1 MKKLL
6 LLSATAL
13 VAFSCGQKNKA
24 HISGTFSGISKDT
37 IYLEM
42 LTTKGRTVVDSTVTN
57 QQGNYRFTVST
68 PVAAPTFYNIV
79 YKQSSIPVIVSPGEK
94 VKVNSLCD
102 LGRNYTV
109 EGSDDSKL
117 LKEFNTMY
125 SNGVRSLD
133 SLANLYSETRPTPD
147 NDARRTAL
155 LREYTQRYVKIKR
168 EHIAFIVK
176 NASSM
181 AAVYAL
187 YQRLPNDEALFN
199 ANDDRV
205 YYRMVADSLAD
216 KYPASP
222 HVIALLRDVKTQDDA
237 AALAQQVSRQQ
248 AETAGLN
255 HPEITL
261 QDMFG
266 KDHKLSELKNKA
278 ILLTFW
284 SVTDPKGPAM
294 NNEMKELYKEF
305 SGKGFDIYQVSLDS
319 DKASWILAV
328 QAQKLPWTNVI
339 DPNGFTGLP
348 AMSYNVAAT
357 PPIRRT
363 GSGCWYNGSTRYR
376 KMPTRSSWSA
386 TFSISGTNTAT
397 WYPKVSRGCWAS
409 SRS

>member
-79 YKQSSIPVIVSPGEK
+79 YKQSSIPVIVSPGEM

-357 PPIRRT
+357 PVNFLIDRRGNIT
-363 GSGCWYNGSTRYR
+363 GRNLQGAALRTRVAEL
-376 KMPTRSSWSA
+376 TR
-386 TFSISGTNTAT
+386 
-397 WYPKVSRGCWAS
+397 
-409 SRS
+409 

>member
-57 QQGNYRFTVST
+57 QQGNYRFTVSP

-133 SLANLYSETRPTPD
+133 SLAHLYSETRPTPD

-357 PPIRRT
+357 PVNFLIDRRGNIT
-363 GSGCWYNGSTRYR
+363 GRNLQGAALRTRVAEL
-376 KMPTRSSWSA
+376 TR
-386 TFSISGTNTAT
+386 
-397 WYPKVSRGCWAS
+397 
-409 SRS
+409 

>member
-147 NDARRTAL
+147 NDAQRTAL

-187 YQRLPNDEALFN
+187 YQRLTNDEALFN

-357 PPIRRT
+357 PVNFLIDRRGNIT
-363 GSGCWYNGSTRYR
+363 GRNLQGAALRTRVAEL
-376 KMPTRSSWSA
+376 TR
-386 TFSISGTNTAT
+386 
-397 WYPKVSRGCWAS
+397 
-409 SRS
+409 

>member
-57 QQGNYRFTVST
+57 QQGNYRFTVSP

-266 KDHKLSELKNKA
+266 KDHKLSELKNKS

-357 PPIRRT
+357 PVNFLIDRRGNIT
-363 GSGCWYNGSTRYR
+363 GRNLQGAALRTRVAEL
-376 KMPTRSSWSA
+376 TR
-386 TFSISGTNTAT
+386 
-397 WYPKVSRGCWAS
+397 
-409 SRS
+409 

>member
-6 LLSATAL
+6 LMSATAL

-57 QQGNYRFTVST
+57 QQGNYRFTVSP

-348 AMSYNVAAT
+348 AMSYNIAAT
-357 PPIRRT
+357 PVNFLIDRRGNIT
-363 GSGCWYNGSTRYR
+363 GRNLQGAALRTRVAEL
-376 KMPTRSSWSA
+376 TR
-386 TFSISGTNTAT
+386 
-397 WYPKVSRGCWAS
+397 
-409 SRS
+409 

>member
-13 VAFSCGQKNKA
+13 MAFSCGQKNKA

-57 QQGNYRFTVST
+57 QQGNYRFTVSP

-357 PPIRRT
+357 PVNFLIDRRGNIT
-363 GSGCWYNGSTRYR
+363 GRNLQGAALRTRVAEL
-376 KMPTRSSWSA
+376 TR
-386 TFSISGTNTAT
+386 
-397 WYPKVSRGCWAS
+397 
-409 SRS
+409 

>member
-168 EHIAFIVK
+168 EHIAFI
-176 NASSM
+176 ASSM

-357 PPIRRT
+357 PVNFLIDRRGNIT
-363 GSGCWYNGSTRYR
+363 GRNLQGAALRTRVAEL
-376 KMPTRSSWSA
+376 TR
-386 TFSISGTNTAT
+386 
-397 WYPKVSRGCWAS
+397 
-409 SRS
+409 

>member
-42 LTTKGRTVVDSTVTN
+42 LTTTGRTVVDSTVTN
-57 QQGNYRFTVST
+57 QQGNYRFTVSP

-357 PPIRRT
+357 PVNFLIDRRGNIT
-363 GSGCWYNGSTRYR
+363 GRNLQGAALRTRVAEL
-376 KMPTRSSWSA
+376 TR
-386 TFSISGTNTAT
+386 
-397 WYPKVSRGCWAS
+397 
-409 SRS
+409 

>member
-57 QQGNYRFTVST
+57 QQGNYRFTVSP

-176 NASSM
+176 NSSSM

-357 PPIRRT
+357 PVNFLIDRRGNIT
-363 GSGCWYNGSTRYR
+363 GRNLQGAALRTRVAEL
-376 KMPTRSSWSA
+376 TR
-386 TFSISGTNTAT
+386 
-397 WYPKVSRGCWAS
+397 
-409 SRS
+409 

>member
-57 QQGNYRFTVST
+57 QQGNYRFTVSP

-294 NNEMKELYKEF
+294 NNEMKELYKDF

-357 PPIRRT
+357 PVNFLIDRRGNIT
-363 GSGCWYNGSTRYR
+363 GRNLQGAALRTRVAEL
-376 KMPTRSSWSA
+376 TR
-386 TFSISGTNTAT
+386 
-397 WYPKVSRGCWAS
+397 
-409 SRS
+409 

>member
-237 AALAQQVSRQQ
+237 AALAQQVSRQH

-357 PPIRRT
+357 PVNFLIDRRGNIT
-363 GSGCWYNGSTRYR
+363 GRNLQGAALRTRVAEL
-376 KMPTRSSWSA
+376 TR
-386 TFSISGTNTAT
+386 
-397 WYPKVSRGCWAS
+397 
-409 SRS
+409 

>member
-348 AMSYNVAAT
+348 AMSHT
-357 PPIRRT
+357 GQLPDRPPGQHHGPQPAGRRIAHPRSRT
-363 GSGCWYNGSTRYR
+363 DALICTISPRTST
-376 KMPTRSSWSA
+376 
-386 TFSISGTNTAT
+386 
-397 WYPKVSRGCWAS
+397 WACK
-409 SRS
+409 

>member
-57 QQGNYRFTVST
+57 QQGNYRFTVSP

-348 AMSYNVAAT
+348 AMSYNIAAT
-357 PPIRRT
+357 PVNFLIDRRGNIT
-363 GSGCWYNGSTRYR
+363 GRNLQGAALRTRVAEL
-376 KMPTRSSWSA
+376 TR
-386 TFSISGTNTAT
+386 
-397 WYPKVSRGCWAS
+397 
-409 SRS
+409 

>member
-57 QQGNYRFTVST
+57 QQGNYRFTVSP

-266 KDHKLSELKNKA
+266 KDHKLSELKNNA

-284 SVTDPKGPAM
+284 SVTDPKGPAR

-357 PPIRRT
+357 PVNFLIDRRGNIT
-363 GSGCWYNGSTRYR
+363 GRNLQGAALRTRVAEL
-376 KMPTRSSWSA
+376 TR
-386 TFSISGTNTAT
+386 
-397 WYPKVSRGCWAS
+397 
-409 SRS
+409 

>member
-57 QQGNYRFTVST
+57 QQGNYRFTVSP

-79 YKQSSIPVIVSPGEK
+79 SNQSSLPVIVSPGEK

-357 PPIRRT
+357 PVNFLIDRRGNIT
-363 GSGCWYNGSTRYR
+363 GRNLQGAALRTRVAEL
-376 KMPTRSSWSA
+376 TR
-386 TFSISGTNTAT
+386 
-397 WYPKVSRGCWAS
+397 
-409 SRS
+409 

>member
-57 QQGNYRFTVST
+57 QQGNYRFTVSP

-147 NDARRTAL
+147 NDARRTVL

-357 PPIRRT
+357 PVNFLIDRRGNIT
-363 GSGCWYNGSTRYR
+363 GRNLQGAALRTRVAEL
-376 KMPTRSSWSA
+376 TR
-386 TFSISGTNTAT
+386 
-397 WYPKVSRGCWAS
+397 
-409 SRS
+409 

>member
-13 VAFSCGQKNKA
+13 MAFSCGQKNKA

-57 QQGNYRFTVST
+57 QQGNYRFTVSP

-109 EGSDDSKL
+109 EGSYDSKL

-357 PPIRRT
+357 PVNFLIDRRGNIT
-363 GSGCWYNGSTRYR
+363 GRNLQGAALRTRVAEL
-376 KMPTRSSWSA
+376 TR
-386 TFSISGTNTAT
+386 
-397 WYPKVSRGCWAS
+397 
-409 SRS
+409 

>member
-147 NDARRTAL
+147 NDAQRTAL

-357 PPIRRT
+357 PVNFLIDRRGNIT
-363 GSGCWYNGSTRYR
+363 GRNLQGAALRTRVAEL
-376 KMPTRSSWSA
+376 TR
-386 TFSISGTNTAT
+386 
-397 WYPKVSRGCWAS
+397 
-409 SRS
+409 

>member
-6 LLSATAL
+6 LPSAASD
-13 VAFSCGQKNKA
+13 VYKRQAFSCGQKNKA

-357 PPIRRT
+357 PVNFLIDRRGNIT
-363 GSGCWYNGSTRYR
+363 GRNLQGAALRTRVAEL
-376 KMPTRSSWSA
+376 TR
-386 TFSISGTNTAT
+386 
-397 WYPKVSRGCWAS
+397 
-409 SRS
+409 

>member
-176 NASSM
+176 IASSM
-181 AAVYAL
+181 AAVSAL

-348 AMSYNVAAT
+348 AMSYNIAAT
-357 PPIRRT
+357 PVNFLIDRRGNIT
-363 GSGCWYNGSTRYR
+363 GRNLQGAALRTRVAEL
-376 KMPTRSSWSA
+376 TR
-386 TFSISGTNTAT
+386 
-397 WYPKVSRGCWAS
+397 
-409 SRS
+409 

>member
-1 MKKLL
+1 
-6 LLSATAL
+6 
-13 VAFSCGQKNKA
+13 
-24 HISGTFSGISKDT
+24 
-37 IYLEM
+37 
-42 LTTKGRTVVDSTVTN
+42 
-57 QQGNYRFTVST
+57 
-68 PVAAPTFYNIV
+68 
-79 YKQSSIPVIVSPGEK
+79 
-94 VKVNSLCD
+94 
-102 LGRNYTV
+102 
-109 EGSDDSKL
+109 
-117 LKEFNTMY
+117 MY

-205 YYRMVADSLAD
+205 YYRRVADSLAD

-222 HVIALLRDVKTQDDA
+222 HVIALLRDVKTQADA

-278 ILLTFW
+278 LLLTFW

-357 PPIRRT
+357 PVNFLIDRRGNIT
-363 GSGCWYNGSTRYR
+363 GRNLQGAALRTRVAEL
-376 KMPTRSSWSA
+376 TR
-386 TFSISGTNTAT
+386 
-397 WYPKVSRGCWAS
+397 
-409 SRS
+409 

>member
-319 DKASWILAV
+319 DKASGILAV

-357 PPIRRT
+357 PVNFLIDRRGNIT
-363 GSGCWYNGSTRYR
+363 GRNLQGAALRTRVAEL
-376 KMPTRSSWSA
+376 TR
-386 TFSISGTNTAT
+386 
-397 WYPKVSRGCWAS
+397 
-409 SRS
+409 

>member
-57 QQGNYRFTVST
+57 QQGNYRFTVSP

-357 PPIRRT
+357 PVNFLIDRRGNIT
-363 GSGCWYNGSTRYR
+363 GRNLLGAALRTRVAEL
-376 KMPTRSSWSA
+376 TR
-386 TFSISGTNTAT
+386 
-397 WYPKVSRGCWAS
+397 
-409 SRS
+409 

>member
-57 QQGNYRFTVST
+57 QQGNYRFTVS
-68 PVAAPTFYNIV
+68 PPMAAPTFYNIV

-357 PPIRRT
+357 PVNFLIDRRGNIT
-363 GSGCWYNGSTRYR
+363 GRNLQGAALRTRVAEL
-376 KMPTRSSWSA
+376 TR
-386 TFSISGTNTAT
+386 
-397 WYPKVSRGCWAS
+397 
-409 SRS
+409 

>member
-57 QQGNYRFTVST
+57 QQGNYRFTVSP

-94 VKVNSLCD
+94 VKVKSLCD

-357 PPIRRT
+357 PVNFLIDRRGNIT
-363 GSGCWYNGSTRYR
+363 GRNLQGAALRTRVAEL
-376 KMPTRSSWSA
+376 TR
-386 TFSISGTNTAT
+386 
-397 WYPKVSRGCWAS
+397 
-409 SRS
+409 

>member
-133 SLANLYSETRPTPD
+133 SLANLYSET
-147 NDARRTAL
+147 RRTAL

-319 DKASWILAV
+319 YKASWILAV

-357 PPIRRT
+357 PVNFLIDRRGNIT
-363 GSGCWYNGSTRYR
+363 GRNLQGAALRTRVAEL
-376 KMPTRSSWSA
+376 TR
-386 TFSISGTNTAT
+386 
-397 WYPKVSRGCWAS
+397 
-409 SRS
+409 

>member
-57 QQGNYRFTVST
+57 QQGNYRFTVSP

-357 PPIRRT
+357 PVNFLIDRRGNIT
-363 GSGCWYNGSTRYR
+363 GRNLQGAALRTRVAEL
-376 KMPTRSSWSA
+376 TR
-386 TFSISGTNTAT
+386 
-397 WYPKVSRGCWAS
+397 
-409 SRS
+409 